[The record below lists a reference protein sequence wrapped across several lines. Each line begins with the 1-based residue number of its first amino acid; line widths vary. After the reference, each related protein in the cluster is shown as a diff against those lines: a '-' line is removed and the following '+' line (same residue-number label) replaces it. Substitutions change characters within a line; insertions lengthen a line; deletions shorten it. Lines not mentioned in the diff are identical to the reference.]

1 MKVKEQIKKDVKFN
15 VDYKWN
21 LVRIGNVGSR

>member
-1 MKVKEQIKKDVKFN
+1 MKVKEQIKKDVNFN

>member
-1 MKVKEQIKKDVKFN
+1 MKVKEQIKRDVNFN

>member
-1 MKVKEQIKKDVKFN
+1 MKVKEQIKKNVNFN